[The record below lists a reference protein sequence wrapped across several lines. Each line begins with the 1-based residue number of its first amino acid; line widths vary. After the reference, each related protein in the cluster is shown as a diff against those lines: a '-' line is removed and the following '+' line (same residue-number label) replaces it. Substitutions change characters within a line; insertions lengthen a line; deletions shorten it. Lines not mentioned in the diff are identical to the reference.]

1 MRESYKPY
9 MHLGEK
15 PDAAENVIA
24 EFYVESPTTVEDAA
38 AALAAESSTGTWTKV
53 HTASKILQDLSAIVF
68 EIKGNFVKVAYPVD
82 LFEGHNIPQLLSD
95 VAGNIFGMKDVNNL
109 RLNDLVFPE
118 KYVKTFAGP
127 KFGME
132 GVRKYVGT
140 KKRPH
145 VGTIVKPKVGLGPK
159 EHAQVAYDAWVG
171 GLDFVKDDENL
182 TSQRFNP
189 FEDRVI
195 ATLEALDKAQS
206 ETGEKKLY
214 AANITGTNMPERA
227 QFVKDHGG
235 KCIMIDILTAGFSEV
250 QEIRDMDFGMIIHGH
265 RAMHAAFT
273 RNPKHGISMLVVA
286 KLSRLAGIDQLH
298 IGTGVGKMEGAMAEV
313 EGIREAIEGEQFG
326 LKKVFAVASGGLH
339 PGMVPALVKGLGND
353 IVIQAG
359 GGVHWHPK
367 GTKYG
372 AMGLRQAVDAVE
384 QGISLEEYAKTHKE
398 LKDVID
404 KFGVVK

>member
-9 MHLGEK
+9 MHLGEE
-15 PDAAENVIA
+15 PDPKENVLA
-24 EFYVESPTTVEDAA
+24 DFYVESPTNVEDAA

-53 HTASKILQDLSAIVF
+53 HTASKILQDLSASVF
-68 EIKGNFVKVAYPVD
+68 AIDGNNVRVAYPVD
-82 LFEGHNIPQLLSD
+82 LFEDHNIPQVLSD
-95 VAGNIFGMKDVNNL
+95 VAGNIFGMKDVDNL

-118 KYVKTFAGP
+118 KYVKTFPGP
-127 KFGME
+127 KFGMG

-140 KKRPH
+140 KTRPH

-159 EHAQVAYDAWVG
+159 EHAQVAYDAWTG

-195 ATLEALDKAQS
+195 ATLEALDKAES

-214 AANITGTNMPERA
+214 AANITGINMIERG

-235 KCIMIDILTAGFSEV
+235 KCIMMDILTAGFTGV
-250 QEIRDMDFGMIIHGH
+250 QQVRDANLGMIIHAH

-273 RNPKHGISMLVVA
+273 RNPKHGMSMLVVA
-286 KLSRLAGIDQLH
+286 KLARLAGVDQLH
-298 IGTGVGKMEGAMAEV
+298 IGTGVGKMEGAMPEI
-313 EGIREAIEGEQFG
+313 EKIREAIEGEQFG
-326 LKKVFAVASGGLH
+326 LKPVFAVSSGGLH
-339 PGMVPALVKGLGND
+339 PGMVPALVKGLGNN

-367 GTKYG
+367 GTKFG

-384 QGISLEEYAKTHKE
+384 KGVSLQEYAKTHQE
-398 LKDVID
+398 LQDVID
-404 KFGVVK
+404 KFGVVE